1 MLDTKKC
8 YSTKLI
14 NVKLVKIHIIKSLV
28 TVITVTLFFSCKNN
42 FDEVQKIGVSENQ
55 PIGIA
60 EEIDFKYTDSG
71 RVTANLL
78 SPKMLNY
85 TNRNFPFYE
94 FPDGVTLFMFDK
106 QNNKST
112 IVSDYAIVY
121 DKTGL
126 IDLQGSVVL
135 STHTNDTLYAEQI
148 YYDQNK
154 EWLFTNLPVTFRK
167 GRDVINGNGFDS
179 DSKFSDGEVL
189 EIDGFITL
197 DE

>member
-1 MLDTKKC
+1 MEF
-8 YSTKLI
+8 
-14 NVKLVKIHIIKSLV
+14 VKIHIIKSLV
-28 TVITVTLFFSCKNN
+28 TVFTVTFFFSCKNN

-94 FPDGVTLFMFDK
+94 FPDGVTLYMFDK

-126 IDLQGSVVL
+126 IDLQGNVVL
-135 STHTNDTLYAEQI
+135 STHTNDTLFAEQI